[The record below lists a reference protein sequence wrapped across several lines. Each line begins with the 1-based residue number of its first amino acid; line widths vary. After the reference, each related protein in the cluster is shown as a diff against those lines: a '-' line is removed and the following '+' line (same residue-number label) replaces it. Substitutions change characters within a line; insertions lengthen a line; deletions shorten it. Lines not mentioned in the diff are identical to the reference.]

1 MITSLTNEFVKY
13 LEKLKLKK
21 YRDIENKFIVEGEHL
36 VEEAINSNRCE
47 KVIVVDGYDYNTDIE
62 KIVVTEEIMKKIS
75 LLDTPSKVIGL
86 CNILEDSIIGNKV
99 LILDD
104 IQDPGN
110 LGTIIR
116 SSLAFNVD
124 TVILSNNTVDLYN
137 PKVVR
142 ATQGMIF
149 NINVKRCELISF
161 INELKNNNY
170 IIYTTDVNDGVEVK
184 NIKKTNK
191 WALIMG
197 NEGNGVS
204 KEVANLADK
213 KININMNKNVESLNV
228 GVATSIILYELEK

>member
-62 KIVVTEEIMKKIS
+62 KVVVTEEIMKKIS

-116 SSLAFNVD
+116 SSLAFDVD

-170 IIYTTDVNDGVEVK
+170 IIYTTDVNDGVEAK
-184 NIKKTNK
+184 NIEKTNK

-228 GVATSIILYELEK
+228 GVATGIILYELNN